1 MKWTEGHIWETPILV
16 VKGRHRRNAVFYYK
30 YVLQDPDGNR
40 FERGQNR
47 ILDLNILQKNNER
60 DDIIIVN
67 DMWERF

>member
-47 ILDLNILQKNNER
+47 ILDLNIL
-60 DDIIIVN
+60 
-67 DMWERF
+67 